1 MIFLMPWKIFKIMKI
16 MIQIIINNKI
26 QHLVIKVDLHLR
38 KLKIQIYLYQPSIIN
53 DDRSNFIFNR
63 DKKEIL

>member
-38 KLKIQIYLYQPSIIN
+38 KLKIQIYLYRPSIIN
-53 DDRSNFIFNR
+53 DDRFNFIFNR

>member
-26 QHLVIKVDLHLR
+26 QHLVIKVDSHLK
-38 KLKIQIYLYQPSIIN
+38 KLKIQIYLYRPSIIN
-53 DDRSNFIFNR
+53 DDRFNFIFNR